1 MGHLGTT
8 SGLLG
13 ASPLWRGDC
22 VRNWSL
28 KSPEMKKK
36 ASNHLTATTCGN
48 ISKIRGQVGSHLTT
62 LPSSQW
68 SP

>member
-36 ASNHLTATTCGN
+36 SQQP
-48 ISKIRGQVGSHLTT
+48 SYSHNM
-62 LPSSQW
+62 W
-68 SP
+68 